1 MKRLALSLYHYF
13 CFFLLMAFVIT
24 CCMLLFLSTMSAS
37 MGIEFTEENINTA
50 AKLTFLN
57 VVFLSLVCTI
67 IDALRRKFTVD
78 RPVKKIVAA
87 AERIAKGDYS
97 VRIEPLRSINRADG
111 LDKIA
116 ECYNKMAEELE
127 GTATMQTDFIAN
139 VSHELKTPLA
149 VMQNYSALLQ
159 SPGLSGEDRIKY
171 ASSIG
176 SACRR
181 LADLISNILKLCK
194 LENSQIYPSARKY
207 NLSEQLC
214 ESLLAFESIWE
225 AKSIEIETDIAE
237 DVIICAD
244 PELLS
249 VIWNNLISNA
259 LKFTENGGKV
269 SLSLAKEGSFAVVR
283 IADTGCGISPE
294 TGRRIFD
301 KFYQGDT
308 SHATEGNGLGL
319 ALVKRI
325 IEIAEGEIAVESTQ
339 GVGSIFTVRIKDNE
353 DH

>member
-1 MKRLALSLYHYF
+1 MKKLLLSLYHYL

-57 VVFLSLVCTI
+57 VVFLSLACTV
-67 IDALRRKFTVD
+67 IDGLRRKFTVD
-78 RPVKKIVAA
+78 RPVRKIVSA

-97 VRIEPLRSINRADG
+97 VRIEPLNSINRADG

-116 ECYNKMAEELE
+116 ECYNKMAHQLA
-127 GTATMQTDFIAN
+127 GTAMMQSDFIAN

-159 SPGLSGEDRIKY
+159 SPELTQAERIRY
-171 ASSIG
+171 AQAIG

-181 LADLISNILKLCK
+181 LADLISNILKLSK
-194 LENSQIYPSARKY
+194 LENSQIYPAVKKY
-207 NLSEQLC
+207 DLSEQLC
-214 ESLLAFESIWE
+214 ESLLAFEGIWE
-225 AKSIEIETDIAE
+225 AKGIEIETDIAE

-249 VIWNNLISNA
+249 IVWNNLISNA
-259 LKFTENGGKV
+259 LKFTESGGRV
-269 SLSLAKEGSFAVVR
+269 SLSLTEDGEYAVVKVS
-283 IADTGCGISPE
+283 DTGCGISPE
-294 TGRRIFD
+294 VGRRIFD
-301 KFYQGDT
+301 KFYQADT

-319 ALVKRI
+319 ALVKRVV
-325 IEIAEGEIAVESTQ
+325 EIAEGEISVESVPGEGTA
-339 GVGSIFTVRIKDNE
+339 FTVRIKRQ
-353 DH
+353 